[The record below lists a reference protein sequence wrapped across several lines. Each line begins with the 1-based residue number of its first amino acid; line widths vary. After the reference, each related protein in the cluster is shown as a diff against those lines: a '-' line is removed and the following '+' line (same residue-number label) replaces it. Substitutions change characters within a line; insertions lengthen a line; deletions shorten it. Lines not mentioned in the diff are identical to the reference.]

1 MNFAATPLVRPARQN
16 RHATQAISDMKT
28 VKRFLSSVTK
38 GNLEILDL
46 PAGDVD
52 HLLAKFFST
61 EQIL

>member
-1 MNFAATPLVRPARQN
+1 MRPARQN